1 VVSTLTSPIATP
13 PRTVRGY
20 VDDAV
25 FDTILAEALEWVPDL
40 VWPLSVTTY
49 NMMRRD
55 SRLAAVIDGYT
66 LQLRRSQ
73 WQLDGVGCRPEV
85 VQLVADDLGLP
96 FAAKDEPGPA
106 RLRGVSWNE
115 HLRVALTMLPFG
127 HSGFEADV
135 DVSSGQARLVGL
147 YERPQWTIS
156 HLHVDG
162 KTGELKGVS
171 QDAAWREDSPQIKAN
186 ALVWYAHEREGAG
199 WQGTSL
205 LRSAYAP
212 WLIKKEMIRVHAISN
227 RRWGAGVPVAEAIP
241 GTSPTPGQMAEA
253 QRMASAARAGDQ
265 AGASMPPNFTL
276 KIAGL
281 SGSVPDTLGFLEWLN
296 REMAQA
302 ALMPHLDLGQGS
314 NGGSRALGT
323 AFIDSWTLALE
334 AIGEH
339 VADTATRQVAAKLVG
354 WNWGAD
360 EPVPRVV
367 VSGVGS
373 KREVTA
379 ESLQLL
385 LSSGA
390 LDADPAL
397 KAWIRREYR
406 LPEQDGPVAP
416 AKTATRGLPGQARED
431 ANGDDT
437 QPADVRA
444 AALEPPVDSQQLQD
458 DYEQAVEEA
467 KTAWEQAAGPLI
479 AALAAATAA
488 EVAAGMLVG
497 LGSLALAPSVTVGL
511 TSAVTAVMLRL
522 AQRTARQ
529 TAQVLPGA
537 VPQLP
542 ATAADR
548 VRQLAQATTDLIVSG
563 YTSGAAR
570 VALAQA
576 GPDADVARIE
586 QAVAEHLTGLSQVKD
601 SGLVADRLAAGMSTV
616 QGVSLLAVYE
626 GLPADTRY
634 VANEINDS
642 NRCKP
647 CADVDGHEYDTLAD
661 AAVDYPNGARYIRC
675 LGLDR
680 CRGVIFPILA
690 RGGGRA

>member
-1 VVSTLTSPIATP
+1 MTAPVKP
-13 PRTVRGY
+13 PTFVRGY
-20 VDDAV
+20 VDDHV

-55 SRLAAVIDGYT
+55 SRLAAVVDGYA
-66 LQLRRSQ
+66 LQLRRAQ
-73 WQLDGVGCRPEV
+73 WQLDGAGCRPEV
-85 VQLVADDLGLP
+85 VQLVADDFGLP
-96 FAAKDEPGPA
+96 VAGRDEPGAA
-106 RLRGVSWNE
+106 RVRGVSWNE

-127 HSGFEADV
+127 HSGFEMDV

-156 HLHVDG
+156 HLHIDG
-162 KTGELKGVS
+162 KSGALTGIT
-171 QDAAWREDSPQIKAN
+171 QDAAWKEDAPQIRSN

-205 LRSAYAP
+205 LRPAYAP

-302 ALMPHLDLGQGS
+302 ALMQHLDLGQGG

-323 AFIDSWTLALE
+323 AFIDSWTLSLE

-339 VADTATRQVAAKLVG
+339 VADTATRQVAAKLVE

-360 EPVPRVV
+360 EPVPRVT

-373 KREVTA
+373 RREVTA

-385 LSSGA
+385 LTSGA
-390 LDADPAL
+390 LSGDPAL
-397 KAWIRREYR
+397 EAWVRREYR
-406 LPEQDGPVAP
+406 LPERDPNAP
-416 AKTATRGLPGQARED
+416 ARTATQGAPGQPS
-431 ANGDDT
+431 
-437 QPADVRA
+437 PATEGADEVRA
-444 AALEPPVDSQQLQD
+444 AAPEPPVDPQQLQD

-467 KTAWEQAAGPLI
+467 KSAWESAAGPLI
-479 AALAAATAA
+479 AALATATAA

-497 LGSLALAPSVTVGL
+497 LASLTLAPAATVGL
-511 TSAVTAVMLRL
+511 TAVVAAAMLQLGQRSARRA
-522 AQRTARQ
+522 AG
-529 TAQVLPGA
+529 VLPGVSGTLSA
-537 VPQLP
+537 S
-542 ATAADR
+542 ATTR
-548 VRQLAQATTDLIVSG
+548 VEQMAQATTELIVSG
-563 YTSGAAR
+563 YVSGAAR
-570 VALAQA
+570 VAMAQA
-576 GPDADVARIE
+576 APDVDAATVEA
-586 QAVAEHLTGLSQVKD
+586 AVTEHLAELSRAKD
-601 SGLVADRLAAGMSTV
+601 AGLVADRLSAGLSAA
-616 QGVSLLAVYE
+616 QGIGLADVYE
-626 GLPADTRY
+626 QLPADTRY
-634 VANEINDS
+634 VANEINDKS
-642 NRCKP
+642 RCAP
-647 CADVDGHEYDTLAD
+647 CASIDSHEYDTLAD
-661 AAVDYPNGARYIRC
+661 ALVDYPSGTRYVGC

-680 CRGVIFPILA
+680 CRGVIFPILP